1 MDEGYRAT
9 APASDNQ
16 EGVRVD
22 IAVVGRGHL
31 GSALSRLWVRAGHD
45 VTTLGRD
52 GGDAARADVLV
63 IAVPAAAI
71 PRALRHVHGYRGA
84 VTIDAT
90 NLQGPPPPGYPS
102 LAHLVQSL
110 VGGPVAKAF
119 NSDYAVLYD
128 EIDRQPIRP
137 SHLYAADAAARPV
150 TEHLIRDVGFAPVF
164 IGDLSRA
171 VLLEQHLQLVRAIAS
186 NGYGPYFSRYSPP
199 GDRWG

>member
-1 MDEGYRAT
+1 ME
-9 APASDNQ
+9 
-16 EGVRVD
+16 

-31 GSALSRLWVRAGHD
+31 GSALSRFWTKTGHQ

-52 GGDAARADVLV
+52 GGDVTRADVLV

-71 PRALRHVHGYRGA
+71 PRALWHVRGYRGA
-84 VTIDAT
+84 MTIDAT
-90 NLQGPPPPGYPS
+90 NLQGPPPAGHPS

-119 NSDYAVLYD
+119 NTDYALLYD
-128 EIDRQPIRP
+128 DIERQPIRP

-150 TEHLIRDVGFAPVF
+150 TEHLIRDIGFTPVF

-171 VLLEQHLQLVRAIAS
+171 ALLEQHLRLVRAIAG
-186 NGYGPYFSRYSPP
+186 NGYGPHFAWYRLPE
-199 GDRWG
+199 DRWG